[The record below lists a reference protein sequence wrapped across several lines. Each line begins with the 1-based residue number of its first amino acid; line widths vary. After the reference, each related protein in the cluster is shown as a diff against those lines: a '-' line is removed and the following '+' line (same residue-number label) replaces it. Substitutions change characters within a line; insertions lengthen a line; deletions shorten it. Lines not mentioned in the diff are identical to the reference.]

1 MELFTPDFGLVFWMF
16 IAFLVLFLI
25 LAKWGWPVIIKSM
38 NTRADTIDKGVEYAR
53 QAKEQLDNARAEA
66 QKYTAEAQK
75 QQAEILRDAAKM
87 KTQIIEEARNEA
99 SLEAKK
105 VMDAAKVSI
114 DQSRKE
120 AEMQLRQEVSRFS
133 ISIAEKMIRKQMESS
148 REQTE
153 FANKLMDE
161 IEKSKN

>member
-38 NTRADTIDKGVEYAR
+38 NSRADRIDQGVEFAK
-53 QAKEQLDNARAEA
+53 QAQEQLNSARADAEKVINDA
-66 QKYTAEAQK
+66 QKK
-75 QQAEILRDAAKM
+75 QAEMLRDAEKL
-87 KTQIIEEARNEA
+87 KTQIINEARTEA
-99 SLEAKK
+99 SKEAKK

-120 AEMQLRQEVSRFS
+120 AERQLRQEVGRFS
-133 ISIAEKMIRKQMESS
+133 VSIAEKMIRHQMDNAK
-148 REQTE
+148 EQE
-153 FANKLMDE
+153 ALADKLLDE
-161 IEKSKN
+161 IENNKN